1 MLSPFYND
9 KGAPIRYTV
18 KKRESGGPA
27 GGRGDKRMS
36 KENKWQILRW
46 VAVAAAAIL
55 LGLGIWMSMGS
66 GFCPV

>member
-1 MLSPFYND
+1 
-9 KGAPIRYTV
+9 
-18 KKRESGGPA
+18 
-27 GGRGDKRMS
+27 MS

-46 VAVAAAAIL
+46 MAVAAAAIL